1 MDIVKLLEENG
12 KDLIQSDLDMLQEEL
27 NTGDYSKEYVKRGKG
42 LIELLQA
49 GEDLDSSLSAA
60 QAPSASSPMEKT
72 VMTGGPG
79 GQLSPFNQPLPQE
92 SLAEQFERHLCAMR
106 RSESYHQQFRNFIE
120 RDPALD
126 ETFISKHIDLFED
139 WELDTVVS
147 IKPLSEEFLE
157 RHFDRLNPAKISLYQ
172 TFSEEFFIRH
182 YSQLDIGAVLTKGP
196 NSWRKKES
204 RSQHLDVF
212 LRLKGIRI

>member
-12 KDLIQSDLDMLQEEL
+12 KELILDDLDMLEEEL
-27 NTGDYSKEYVKRGKG
+27 NTGDYNKEYVRRGKE
-42 LIELLQA
+42 LIELLRT
-49 GEDLDSSLSAA
+49 GECSGGSLSAV
-60 QAPSASSPMEKT
+60 QTPSVPSSTGKT
-72 VMTGGPG
+72 TITD

-92 SLAEQFERHLCAMR
+92 SPAEQIERNLCAMR
-106 RSESYHQQFRNFIE
+106 RSKNYHQQFRSFIE
-120 RDPALD
+120 GDPALD

-147 IKPLSEEFLE
+147 VKSLSEEFLE

-182 YSQLDIGAVLTKGP
+182 YSQLDIGAVLAKGP